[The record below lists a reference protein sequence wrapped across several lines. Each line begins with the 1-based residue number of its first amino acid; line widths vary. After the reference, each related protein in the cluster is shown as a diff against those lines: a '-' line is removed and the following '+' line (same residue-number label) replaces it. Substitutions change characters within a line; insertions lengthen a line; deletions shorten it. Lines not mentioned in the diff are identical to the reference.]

1 MHDAFPIPFHALKM
15 DFPNHSAFFN
25 TQICLSIEVG
35 MGSHKL
41 LYFRLLLDIVL
52 YILFPLLYLLLG
64 DLQ

>member
-1 MHDAFPIPFHALKM
+1 MHDAFPVPFHALET

-52 YILFPLLYLLLG
+52 
-64 DLQ
+64 